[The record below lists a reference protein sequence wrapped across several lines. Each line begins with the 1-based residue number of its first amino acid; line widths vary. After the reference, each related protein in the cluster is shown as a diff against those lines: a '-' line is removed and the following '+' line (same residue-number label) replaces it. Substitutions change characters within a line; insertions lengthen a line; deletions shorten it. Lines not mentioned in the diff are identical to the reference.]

1 VSEER
6 REPRTIKVDPAAVI
20 GAHVERLE
28 AEVRALS
35 QQLGLMLLAMSMLA
49 VALGVVLWHVKRV

>member
-1 VSEER
+1 MTDEK

-20 GAHVERLE
+20 GAHVDRLE

-35 QQLGLMLLAMSMLA
+35 QQLGLLLLAMSMLA
-49 VALGVVLWHVKRV
+49 VAMGVLLWHVKRV